1 MKKFV
6 CMMLAA
12 ALVFVLAA
20 CSGGSSSSADKEY
33 KWGEASF
40 KVKDV
45 TDDAAVVGDGGS
57 GMSGKCVAVVLDFG
71 DDTISQTVF
80 ESNVSKGMLTLAGQK
95 PKNYTYHMSN
105 MVMESSG
112 FVAQL
117 TGEMKL
123 FFDMDSGYEVN
134 KSDLEIKE

>member
-6 CMMLAA
+6 CVLLAS

-20 CSGGSSSSADKEY
+20 CSGGSSSADKEY

-40 KVKDV
+40 KVKEV
-45 TDDAAVVGDGGS
+45 TDDETVVGDGGKE
-57 GMSGKCVAVVLDFG
+57 MSGKCVAVVLDFG
-71 DDTISQTVF
+71 DDTLSQTVF
-80 ESNVSKGMLTLAGQK
+80 ETNVAKGMLTLAGQK
-95 PKNYTYHMSN
+95 PKNYNYHMSN
-105 MVMESSG
+105 MVMESGG

-117 TGEMKL
+117 TGEMKV

>member
-1 MKKFV
+1 MKKIV
-6 CMMLAA
+6 CMLLAA
-12 ALVFVLAA
+12 ALIFTLIA
-20 CSGGSSSSADKEY
+20 CSGGSSAEKQY

-40 KVKDV
+40 KVKEV
-45 TDDAAVVGDGGS
+45 TDDEAVVGDGAK

-71 DDTISQTVF
+71 DDTLSQSVF
-80 ESNVSKGMLTLAGQK
+80 EANVAKGMLTLAGQK

-105 MVMESSG
+105 MVMESGG

-117 TGEMKL
+117 TGEMKV

-134 KSDLEIKE
+134 ESDLEIKE